1 MQISLGPLAYCWPK
15 AEVEAFYQQV
25 ANSDIPLVYLGETV
39 CSRRREIK
47 FADYMAIGKMLNA
60 AGKQVVLSS
69 LALIDEPSIIN
80 ELKKLVDN
88 GEFMIEAN
96 DMGVVA
102 LAKQAKLPFI
112 CGPTINNYNLA
123 TLNKLYSWGMQRFVM
138 PIELSQDWLQHIISD
153 QKKAD
158 FEVEVFARGYMPL
171 AHSARCFTAKQ
182 LKLTKDNCDTACIN
196 YPKGILTQTLEQ
208 QELLRIN
215 GIQTQSAKYIDLSQH
230 YLQMQQMGI
239 DYFRVSPFSSACVNY
254 ANSLVDFNQT
264 NIEINNLSC
273 NGYWLN
279 QAGMQQINS

>member
-25 ANSDIPLVYLGETV
+25 ANSEIPLVYLGETV

-47 FADYMAIGKMLNA
+47 FADYMAIGKMLSA
-60 AGKQVVLSS
+60 TGKQVVLSS

-123 TLNKLYSWGMQRFVM
+123 TLNKLHSWGMQRFVM
-138 PIELSQDWLQHIISD
+138 PIELSQDWLQQIISD
-153 QKKAD
+153 PKKAD
-158 FEVEVFARGYMPL
+158 FEVEVFARGIC
-171 AHSARCFTAKQ
+171 H
-182 LKLTKDNCDTACIN
+182 
-196 YPKGILTQTLEQ
+196 
-208 QELLRIN
+208 
-215 GIQTQSAKYIDLSQH
+215 
-230 YLQMQQMGI
+230 
-239 DYFRVSPFSSACVNY
+239 
-254 ANSLVDFNQT
+254 
-264 NIEINNLSC
+264 
-273 NGYWLN
+273 
-279 QAGMQQINS
+279 